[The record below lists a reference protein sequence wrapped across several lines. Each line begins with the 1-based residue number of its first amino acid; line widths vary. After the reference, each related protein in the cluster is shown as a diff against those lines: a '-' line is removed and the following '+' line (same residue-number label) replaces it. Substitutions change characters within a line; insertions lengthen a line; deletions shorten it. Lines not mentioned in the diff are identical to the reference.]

1 MVYRIGQAV
10 KKEFLLLKRDIGG
23 LITLFVMPLVLVIVV
38 TMIQDSAYRS
48 LSESNIP
55 IVLVNNDNGIV
66 SQTVTDQLIQ
76 SGSFDI
82 FTEINDKKITEEEAR
97 KAVLSG
103 GYQIAVIIPEKLSE
117 DLNRKVNQNV
127 QNILTEFGME
137 MQRQPSDTGF
147 THKEIRLYFD
157 PAVQPAFKTGIK
169 NAIEKMVSEIEME
182 NVYRTFEKELGTTGS
197 FSFNEKLIVF
207 EEISPDK
214 STENVP
220 NSVQHNVPAWTL
232 FAIFFIIVPLSINL
246 IKEKTQGTKVRL
258 FTQPTPFITHLIGK
272 TITYLIICLLQFYLI
287 LIVAIFLFPH
297 LGLPHLDVSNKLFL
311 MTLVT
316 LVSGL
321 AAIGLGI
328 LLGTVARTQ
337 EQSSSFGST
346 FVVILAAMG
355 GVWIPVFS
363 MPVLMQWV
371 SKISPMSWA
380 LEGYYDVML
389 RNGNLVDILPEIL
402 SLLLFFIIFA
412 LAALWHDKKKRAV

>member
-38 TMIQDSAYRS
+38 TMIQDSAYRNI
-48 LSESNIP
+48 SETKIS
-55 IVLVNNDNGIV
+55 IVLVNNDNGTV
-66 SQTVTDQLIQ
+66 SQTVADQLIE

-82 FTEINDKKITEEEAR
+82 VTEIDQIKFTEEEAR

-103 GYQIAVIIPEKLSE
+103 GYQMAVIIPEKLSE
-117 DLNRKVNQNV
+117 DLHQKVNQNV
-127 QNILTEFGME
+127 QYILTEFGLE
-137 MQRQPSDTGF
+137 TENQAAQTGF
-147 THKEIRLYFD
+147 THKQIRLYFD
-157 PAVQPAFKTGIK
+157 PAVQPAFKIGIK
-169 NAIEKMVSEIEME
+169 NAIEKMVSEIEMQT
-182 NVYRTFEKELGTTGS
+182 VYNTFEKELGTDGG
-197 FSFNEKLIVF
+197 FSFDEKLISF
-207 EEISPDK
+207 EEISPNK
-214 STENVP
+214 STENMP

-246 IKEKTQGTKVRL
+246 IKERTQGTKVRL
-258 FTQPTPFITHLIGK
+258 YTQPTPFITHLIGK

-287 LIVAIFLFPH
+287 LLVAIFLFPH
-297 LGLPHLDVSNKLFL
+297 LGLPHLDISNKLFL

-328 LLGTVARTQ
+328 LLGTIARTQ

-363 MPVLMQWV
+363 MPVLMQWI

-389 RNGNLVDILPEIL
+389 RNGNIVDILPEIV
-402 SLLLFFIIFA
+402 SLLVFFIIFA
-412 LAALWHDKKKRAV
+412 LTALWYDKKKRAV